1 VGTAIKHH
9 VPLTLRAECQS
20 ARMTKITD
28 DGLIPCGLAHAH
40 CAGQLTEIF
49 WGYGLTFLPAW
60 LTHFVAACSL
70 ACSVD
75 EVTMTALG
83 LLLQLQ

>member
-49 WGYGLTFLPAW
+49 WGLWAYVFAGVAYTFCGGL
-60 LTHFVAACSL
+60 
-70 ACSVD
+70 
-75 EVTMTALG
+75 
-83 LLLQLQ
+83 